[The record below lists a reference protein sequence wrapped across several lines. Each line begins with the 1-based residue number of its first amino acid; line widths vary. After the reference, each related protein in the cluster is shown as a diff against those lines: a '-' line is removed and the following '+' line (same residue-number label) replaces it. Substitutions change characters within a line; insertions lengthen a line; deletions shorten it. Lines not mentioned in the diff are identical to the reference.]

1 MEFNAHRD
9 EIYDWLRL
17 CLIGPGAVGGS
28 DLNRIKPLDRY
39 QTGILFPIVKGED
52 GLDPAATIDDG

>member
-1 MEFNAHRD
+1 MDYNARRD
-9 EIYDWLRL
+9 ELYRWLRL
-17 CLIGPGAVGGS
+17 CLIGPGAAGGS

-52 GLDPAATIDDG
+52 GLDPAAEIDDG